1 MYANSHVAFDIING
15 SWPKQH
21 GKRER
26 GQRETVLYCNPHL
39 TCSTSVVWFNT
50 AQFTG
55 EFGGVAGMMLK
66 MQGEFITPIEFLAQ
80 QYRCPNW

>member
-15 SWPKQH
+15 SRPKHHH

-26 GQRETVLYCNPHL
+26 LSCVVNCNPHL
-39 TCSTSVVWFNT
+39 TCNTSVVWFKT

-66 MQGEFITPIEFLAQ
+66 MQGELITPIEFLAQ
-80 QYRCPNW
+80 Q